1 MKKLLILCAVML
13 IAIPALSQN
22 RPKFLYAEFADQ
34 SINVW
39 PLFGYHFDPAITVGG
54 GIDYWGRRNLTIFQ
68 TAQLTRYKTPLF
80 GNGLI
85 LTTSAGCRYAH
96 SSGLFGEGMV
106 GIGTTAFFSSR
117 QTFMQDEAG
126 DYKPANPLRINAA
139 APALDVHLGYAKGS
153 YAFYLQFRCMGVF
166 PYTGR
171 FMIWPVSQLG
181 IGLRYNLHAT
191 EN

>member
-1 MKKLLILCAVML
+1 MKKLLILCTVM
-13 IAIPALSQN
+13 IISIPVLAQDRS
-22 RPKFLYAEFADQ
+22 KFLYAEFADQ

-39 PLFGYHFDPAITVGG
+39 PLFGYHFDPAISVGG
-54 GIDYWGRRNLTIFQ
+54 GIDYWERQNLTIFQ
-68 TAQLTRYKTPLF
+68 TVQLTGYMTPLF

-96 SSGLFGEGMV
+96 SSGLFGEGLV

-126 DYKPANPLRINAA
+126 DYQPANPLRINAA
-139 APALDVHLGYAKGS
+139 APVLDVHLGYGKGS
-153 YAFYLQFRCMGVF
+153 YSFYAAFRLMGVF
-166 PYTGR
+166 PYTDR
-171 FMIWPVSQLG
+171 FTMWPVSQLG

-191 EN
+191 ED

>member
-1 MKKLLILCAVML
+1 MKKPIIILLML
-13 IAIPALSQN
+13 ISVSAFAQDRS
-22 RPKFLYAEFADQ
+22 KFLYAEFADQ

-39 PLFGYHFDPAITVGG
+39 PLFGHHFDPAITVGG

-68 TAQLTRYKTPLF
+68 TAQLTGYKTPLF

-96 SSGLFGEGMV
+96 SSGLFGEGLF

-126 DYKPANPLRINAA
+126 DYQPANPLRINAT
-139 APALDVHLGYAKGS
+139 APVLDVQLGYAKGS
-153 YAFYLQFRCMGVF
+153 YAFYLKLRYMGVF
-166 PYTGR
+166 PYTER
-171 FMIWPVSQLG
+171 FMMWPVSQLG
-181 IGLRYNLHAT
+181 IGIRYNLIT
-191 EN
+191 TDN

>member
-1 MKKLLILCAVML
+1 MKKQLVLLAVML
-13 IAIPALSQN
+13 ITIPALSQE

-68 TAQLTRYKTPLF
+68 TVQLTGYMTPLF

-96 SSGLFGEGMV
+96 SSGLFGEGLV
-106 GIGTTAFFSSR
+106 GIGATAFFSSR

-126 DYKPANPLRINAA
+126 DYKPARPLRINAI
-139 APALDVHLGYAKGS
+139 APVFNIRLGYGKGS
-153 YAFYLQFRCMGVF
+153 CSFYAVFRYMGVF

-171 FMIWPVSQLG
+171 FTIWPVSQLG

-191 EN
+191 EK